1 MCIRDSCHKDAASR
15 DLVTKNLTQVEGM
28 SLDVLR
34 RGIDWGFETFPQ
46 YLALLRRKGVIR
58 PWHDRG
64 IVPGQKWDEA
74 IDRELGMADLILLLV
89 SMDFLNSDYIWGK
102 ELATAIARAE
112 RGDASVVPVLL
123 RAVDI
128 EDAPFAKLQGLPT
141 DLRPVTSWP
150 NRDEAWTDVAKGIR
164 RAVEAIQQRWAWR
177 CPRCW

>member
-1 MCIRDSCHKDAASR
+1 MDPVDLFYSYAHEDEKLRD
-15 DLVTKNLTQVEGM
+15 E
-28 SLDVLR
+28 LD
-34 RGIDWGFETFPQ
+34 GH
-46 YLALLRRKGVIR
+46 LALLRRKGVIR

-74 IDRELGMADLILLLV
+74 IDAQLSTADLILLLV

-102 ELATAIARAE
+102 ELATALARAE

-150 NRDEAWTDVAKGIR
+150 NRDEAWADVAKGIR
-164 RAVEAIQQRWAWR
+164 RTVEAIQQRWTSTPPPARSSSPASTAWAS
-177 CPRCW
+177 